1 MKIWKIAVVVTL
13 AVALVLGVTL
23 PGLAA
28 SDETVPQTAD
38 CWPRLLK
45 GEVLSVDEVEPK
57 SFVIQSGE
65 EGLTILVDENTRYF
79 MLYSPKELLGL
90 AQQRVGLRQQNQ
102 ERARVIEP
110 AVLMQLR
117 AVGQV
122 PQPKGILEHQR
133 ANLKQLRHFGEKA
146 TFDDI
151 AVGNKVVV
159 WLAPETNGYLAKIV
173 TIIEPTTYA
182 RVAGTIT
189 GVSDDF
195 IDYQFLSPWMALNQ
209 ENYEKYKQ
217 MNRFEQVQFLKHILR
232 ENLKTISKGFDYI
245 IPDIEEVKVD
255 ANWVLQ
261 AAVEVHERCMQHE
274 EVKDQDGVGTGEYK
288 FEHAGANRSLE
299 LIGKHVSVQAFPSKI
314 EVTGPNGGPIEQ
326 VIMDKDE
333 YKKMR
338 EEMLKDDDV

>member
-1 MKIWKIAVVVTL
+1 MKVWKIAVVVTL

-28 SDETVPQTAD
+28 SDETAPQTAD

-65 EGLTILVDENTRYF
+65 EELTILVDENTRYF
-79 MLYSPKELLGL
+79 ILYPPKKLLGL
-90 AQQRVGLRQQNQ
+90 VQQRMGLRQQNQ
-102 ERARVIEP
+102 EMIRVIEP
-110 AVLMQLR
+110 AVPMQLR

-151 AVGNKVVV
+151 AVGDKVVV

-182 RVAGTIT
+182 RVTGTIT
-189 GVSDDF
+189 DVSSVD
-195 IDYQFLSPWMALNQ
+195 
-209 ENYEKYKQ
+209 
-217 MNRFEQVQFLKHILR
+217 
-232 ENLKTISKGFDYI
+232 KTITIEPADGSEAVTLDYNERTVFILKGI
-245 IPDIEEVKVD
+245 
-255 ANWVLQ
+255 
-261 AAVEVHERCMQHE
+261 
-274 EVKDQDGVGTGEYK
+274 
-288 FEHAGANRSLE
+288 
-299 LIGKHVSVQAFPSKI
+299 I
-314 EVTGPNGGPIEQ
+314 EVEKEQ
-326 VIMDKDE
+326 FARAAYNTETMMAKAVRVWPE
-333 YKKMR
+333 APQLLQPA
-338 EEMLKDDDV
+338 E

>member
-13 AVALVLGVTL
+13 AAALVLGVTL

-57 SFVIQSGE
+57 SFVIQAGE

-79 MLYSPKELLGL
+79 MLYPPKELLGL
-90 AQQRVGLRQQNQ
+90 AQQRMGLRQQNQ

-110 AVLMQLR
+110 AVPMQLR

-133 ANLKQLRHFGEKA
+133 ANLKQLWHFGEEA

-151 AVGNKVVV
+151 TVGNKVVV

-182 RVAGTIT
+182 RVTGTIT
-189 GVSDDF
+189 DVSDDF
-195 IDYQFLSPWMALNQ
+195 ITIEPVSGGDEVPLEYNESTTF
-209 ENYEKYKQ
+209 
-217 MNRFEQVQFLKHILR
+217 IL
-232 ENLKTISKGFDYI
+232 KGFTSAEAEQFACAVYNT
-245 IPDIEEVKVD
+245 ETMMAKVVRVWPE
-255 ANWVLQ
+255 APQLPQ
-261 AAVEVHERCMQHE
+261 PAE
-274 EVKDQDGVGTGEYK
+274 
-288 FEHAGANRSLE
+288 
-299 LIGKHVSVQAFPSKI
+299 
-314 EVTGPNGGPIEQ
+314 
-326 VIMDKDE
+326 
-333 YKKMR
+333 
-338 EEMLKDDDV
+338 

>member
-1 MKIWKIAVVVTL
+1 MKVWKIAVVVTL

-38 CWPRLLK
+38 YWPRLFK

-79 MLYSPKELLGL
+79 ILYPPKKLLGL
-90 AQQRVGLRQQNQ
+90 VQQRMGLRQQNQ

-110 AVLMQLR
+110 AVPMQLR
-117 AVGQV
+117 AVGRV

-159 WLAPETNGYLAKIV
+159 WLAPETDGYLAKIV

-182 RVAGTIT
+182 RIAGTIT

-195 IDYQFLSPWMALNQ
+195 I
-209 ENYEKYKQ
+209 
-217 MNRFEQVQFLKHILR
+217 
-232 ENLKTISKGFDYI
+232 TIE
-245 IPDIEEVKVD
+245 P
-255 ANWVLQ
+255 
-261 AAVEVHERCMQHE
+261 
-274 EVKDQDGVGTGEYK
+274 
-288 FEHAGANRSLE
+288 
-299 LIGKHVSVQAFPSKI
+299 VSGGD
-314 EVTGPNGGPIEQ
+314 EVTLEYTDTTIFILKGIISVDEEAEQ
-326 VIMDKDE
+326 FARAVYNTGTMTAKVVRVWPE
-333 YKKMR
+333 PPQLPQPA
-338 EEMLKDDDV
+338 E

>member
-13 AVALVLGVTL
+13 AAALVLGVTL

-57 SFVIQSGE
+57 SFVIQAGE
-65 EGLTILVDENTRYF
+65 HELTILVENTRYF
-79 MLYSPKELLGL
+79 ILYPPKGLLGL
-90 AQQRVGLRQQNQ
+90 VQQRMGLRQQNQ
-102 ERARVIEP
+102 ERVRVTERVVP
-110 AVLMQLR
+110 MQLR

-133 ANLKQLRHFGEKA
+133 ANLKQLRHFGEQA

-173 TIIEPTTYA
+173 TIIEPTAYA
-182 RVAGTIT
+182 RINGTIT

-195 IDYQFLSPWMALNQ
+195 ITIEPVSGGDEVPLEHNESTTF
-209 ENYEKYKQ
+209 
-217 MNRFEQVQFLKHILR
+217 IL
-232 ENLKTISKGFDYI
+232 KGFTS
-245 IPDIEEVKVD
+245 
-255 ANWVLQ
+255 
-261 AAVEVHERCMQHE
+261 VEV
-274 EVKDQDGVGTGEYK
+274 
-288 FEHAGANRSLE
+288 
-299 LIGKHVSVQAFPSKI
+299 
-314 EVTGPNGGPIEQ
+314 EQ
-326 VIMDKDE
+326 FACAVYNTETMTAKVVRVWPE
-333 YKKMR
+333 APQ
-338 EEMLKDDDV
+338 LP

>member
-13 AVALVLGVTL
+13 AAALVLGVTL

-57 SFVIQSGE
+57 SFVIQAGE
-65 EGLTILVDENTRYF
+65 HALTILVDENTGYF
-79 MLYSPKELLGL
+79 MLYPPKELLGL
-90 AQQRVGLRQQNQ
+90 AQQRMGLRQQNQ

-122 PQPKGILEHQR
+122 PQPKGILEHQW
-133 ANLKQLRHFGEKA
+133 ANLKQLWHFGEEA

-151 AVGNKVVV
+151 TVGNKVVV

-182 RVAGTIT
+182 RVTGTIT

-195 IDYQFLSPWMALNQ
+195 ITIEPVSGGDEVPLEYNESTTF
-209 ENYEKYKQ
+209 
-217 MNRFEQVQFLKHILR
+217 IL
-232 ENLKTISKGFDYI
+232 KGFTS
-245 IPDIEEVKVD
+245 
-255 ANWVLQ
+255 
-261 AAVEVHERCMQHE
+261 VEV
-274 EVKDQDGVGTGEYK
+274 
-288 FEHAGANRSLE
+288 
-299 LIGKHVSVQAFPSKI
+299 
-314 EVTGPNGGPIEQ
+314 EQ
-326 VIMDKDE
+326 FACAVYNTETMMAKVVRVWPE
-333 YKKMR
+333 APQLPQPA
-338 EEMLKDDDV
+338 E